1 MEALDIIRLIAPE
14 FGNLSE
20 EDISSWIELVKP
32 QISKNKFGALYNQAL
47 AYLACHKMKMA
58 GMGENAAGEM
68 GSIANGFSIS
78 SISDGGTSIS
88 FASAGMNNLTT
99 DAEYGLTVYGTQYLQ
114 LRKQCIVPITI
125 AGGRI

>member
-1 MEALDIIRLIAPE
+1 MEALDIVRMIAPE
-14 FGNLSE
+14 FDSLIDE
-20 EDISSWIELVKP
+20 EINNWIELVSP
-32 QISKNKFGALYNQAL
+32 QISKDKFGSLYNQAL

-58 GMGENAAGEM
+58 GKGENAAGEM

-99 DAEYGLTVYGTQYLQ
+99 NAEYGLTVYGTQYLQ